1 MLKPLIQK
9 LFVNFLEFK
18 LSLFRITLITTKTT
32 NASKTWRYL
41 LPHLIITA
49 TLLKK
54 SGRWEKRQLLTV
66 KFLHNSSADCFTTAD
81 RTRTQ
86 LKINSPEGPVNGQRR
101 VNQEEEEDGG
111 ENGNTIP
118 KIRILSTLSVDTG
131 SRGATNTASQSWKP
145 TFHHSFRN
153 HDSGLDMTWLQIP
166 IHQELGVSCLGVI
179 RWDFFTQYFWIQHF

>member
-1 MLKPLIQK
+1 M
-9 LFVNFLEFK
+9 
-18 LSLFRITLITTKTT
+18 
-32 NASKTWRYL
+32 
-41 LPHLIITA
+41 
-49 TLLKK
+49 
-54 SGRWEKRQLLTV
+54 TV

-81 RTRTQ
+81 WTRTQ

-118 KIRILSTLSVDTG
+118 KMRILSTLSVDTG

-153 HDSGLDMTWLQIP
+153 HDSGLDMT
-166 IHQELGVSCLGVI
+166 
-179 RWDFFTQYFWIQHF
+179 

>member
-9 LFVNFLEFK
+9 LRINFLEFK

-101 VNQEEEEDGG
+101 VNQEEEEDG
-111 ENGNTIP
+111 
-118 KIRILSTLSVDTG
+118 TG

-153 HDSGLDMTWLQIP
+153 HDSGIDMTWLQIP